1 MFYQSMTGVQ
11 AVDAAFVPKQGGAC
25 IFQLQGPGGTFSWN
39 GVNSNGQTVASGVY
53 TVEFTEATSAAPLN
67 FVVQATVLTL
77 QSQSNISIFNSAG
90 ELVRYFPLLA
100 GSAGNLQL
108 STDKFVPREG
118 DPGVKIS
125 WGTAGTDSLYWNGQ
139 SGQGAL
145 VASGVYLVQITT
157 QTTGSPS
164 VTTQAYLKVLQWN
177 TSLLSG
183 VFVAPN
189 PLGRGQNLVVFAPGL
204 QASDSLSIGLYSLAG
219 QWVVSAYGHG
229 SGLQMVVP
237 TSISGGIYLAVL
249 RAHSE
254 STGAIERKVFKVAV
268 AH

>member
-1 MFYQSMTGVQ
+1 MFYHSLTGAQ
-11 AVDAAFVPKQGGAC
+11 AVDAAFVPTQGSAVT
-25 IFQLQGPGGTFSWN
+25 FQLQGTGETFSWN
-39 GVNSNGQTVASGVY
+39 GVNSNGQTVAAGVY
-53 TVEFTEATSAAPLN
+53 TVEFTEATSTSPLN
-67 FVVQATVLTL
+67 FIVQATVLTS

-90 ELVRYFPLLA
+90 ELVRYFPLVA

-108 STDKFVPREG
+108 STDNFVPRVG

-125 WGTAGTDSLYWNGQ
+125 WGPAGTDSLYWNGQ

-157 QTTGSPS
+157 QSTGSPS

-183 VFVAPN
+183 AFVAPN
-189 PLGRGQNLVVFAPGL
+189 PLGRGQNLVVFAPGMRT
-204 QASDSLSIGLYSLAG
+204 SDSLSIGLYDLAG
-219 QWVVSAYGHG
+219 QLVVSAYGQG
-229 SGLQMVVP
+229 SGLNMVVP
-237 TSISGGIYLAVL
+237 TSISAGIYFAVL

-254 STGAIERKVFKVAV
+254 STGAIEHKIIKVAV